1 MKRKLPL
8 VARLLLGLVFLFG
21 SVTFFLNLIPPPA
34 DMPERL
40 KAFNEGLL
48 ASGYFFNLLKV
59 TELACGLMLVTGF
72 FVPLALV
79 VLAPIS
85 VNIFLVHAILAP
97 EGLPL
102 AVIIGVL
109 ITYLSFFAEPYAS
122 VIRPLFQPAAVTA
135 LEVTTG

>member
-1 MKRKLPL
+1 MTAKMPL
-8 VARLLLGLVFLFG
+8 VARVLLGLVFLFG

-40 KAFNEGLL
+40 KTFDEGLK
-48 ASGYFFNLLKV
+48 ASGYFFDLLKA
-59 TELACGLMLVTGF
+59 TELVCGLVLVTGL

-85 VNIFLVHAILAP
+85 VNIFLVHATLAP

-102 AVIIGVL
+102 AIVIGVL
-109 ITYLSFFAEPYAS
+109 LAYLAFVAEPYAS
-122 VIRPLFQPAAVTA
+122 AVRPLFRARPS
-135 LEVTTG
+135 

>member
-1 MKRKLPL
+1 MKARIPL
-8 VARLLLGLVFLFG
+8 VARMLLGLVFLFG

-40 KAFNEGLL
+40 KTFNEGLM
-48 ASGYFFNLLKV
+48 ASGYFFNLLKA
-59 TELACGLMLVTGF
+59 TELICGLMLVTGF

-85 VNIFLVHAILAP
+85 LNIFLVHAILAP

-109 ITYLSFFAEPYAS
+109 IIYLSFFAEPYAS
-122 VIRPLFQPAAVTA
+122 AIRPLFSPRP
-135 LEVTTG
+135 

>member
-1 MKRKLPL
+1 MMKARIPL
-8 VARLLLGLVFLFG
+8 VARVLLGLVFLFG

-40 KAFNEGLL
+40 RVFNEGLM
-48 ASGYFFNLLKV
+48 ASGYFFNLLKT
-59 TELACGLMLVTGF
+59 TELVCGLMLVTGF

-85 VNIFLVHAILAP
+85 LNIFLVHAVLAP
-97 EGLPL
+97 EGLVL

-109 ITYLSFFAEPYAS
+109 MLYLAFFAEPYAS
-122 VIRPLFQPAAVTA
+122 VIRPLFRPAATVSP
-135 LEVTTG
+135 

>member
-1 MKRKLPL
+1 MKAKMPL
-8 VARLLLGLVFLFG
+8 VARVLLGLVFLFG

-40 KAFNEGLL
+40 KTFNEGLM
-48 ASGYFFNLLKV
+48 ASGYFFNLLKT

-85 VNIFLVHAILAP
+85 LNIFLVHAMLAP
-97 EGLPL
+97 EGLAL
-102 AVIIGVL
+102 AVPIGVL
-109 ITYLSFFAEPYAS
+109 VIYLSFFAQPYAGA
-122 VIRPLFQPAAVTA
+122 IRPLFRPRP
-135 LEVTTG
+135 

>member
-1 MKRKLPL
+1 MKAKIPL
-8 VARLLLGLVFLFG
+8 VARVLLGLVFLFG

-40 KAFNEGLL
+40 KTFNEGLM
-48 ASGYFFNLLKV
+48 ASGYFFNLLKA
-59 TELACGLMLVTGF
+59 TELVCGLMLVTGL

-85 VNIFLVHAILAP
+85 LNIFLVHAILAP

-102 AVIIGVL
+102 AVVIGVVMV
-109 ITYLSFFAEPYAS
+109 YLSFFAEPYAS
-122 VIRPLFQPAAVTA
+122 VIRPLFRPRP
-135 LEVTTG
+135 